1 MVIRQFGLT
10 MVRFLKFFTV
20 VGDDQEAVSKWHDE
34 DLKVSEDLE
43 PPNLTTSQLT
53 FRDGLKRLFSSEK
66 FQIAVVILVILDALF
81 VLCELLLDLSII
93 EVDEHHIAPEEFH
106 YLSLALL
113 TFFMV
118 ELGFKLYAFQ
128 MEFFHHKFKLFDGIV
143 VILSFIMNIVYIYKE
158 NAFDARGLLI
168 LVRLWIINGILLS
181 VKSQAD
187 HNVNKLKEEND
198 RLLHQISELQEHK
211 TAMEQEV
218 TKLSALLKHYI
229 QRAQF

>member
-1 MVIRQFGLT
+1 MVECENTLLLFKSDLHSS
-10 MVRFLKFFTV
+10 
-20 VGDDQEAVSKWHDE
+20 AVAKLSGWVKDM
-34 DLKVSEDLE
+34 
-43 PPNLTTSQLT
+43 
-53 FRDGLKRLFSSEK
+53 
-66 FQIAVVILVILDALF
+66 IAVVILVILDALF

-93 EVDEHHIAPEEFH
+93 EADEHHIAPQEFH

-128 MEFFHHKFKLFDGIV
+128 LEFFNRKFEVFDGIV
-143 VILSFIMNIVYIYKE
+143 VILSFIMNIAYIFKE
-158 NAFDARGLLI
+158 NTFDARGLLI
-168 LVRLWIINGILLS
+168 LLRLWIIIGILLS

-187 HNVNKLKEEND
+187 HKVHKLKEEND

-218 TKLSALLKHYI
+218 KALLKYYI
-229 QRAQF
+229 KHS

>member
-1 MVIRQFGLT
+1 

-34 DLKVSEDLE
+34 LNFSEDLE

-53 FRDGLKRLFSSEK
+53 FRDGLKRLFSSER

-93 EVDEHHIAPEEFH
+93 EVDEHHIAPEVFH

-128 MEFFHHKFKLFDGIV
+128 LEFFHHKFEVFDGIV
-143 VILSFIMNIVYIYKE
+143 VILSFILDIVYISKE
-158 NAFDARGLLI
+158 NAFDGMGLLI
-168 LVRLWIINGILLS
+168 LLRLWRVARIINGILLS

-187 HNVNKLKEEND
+187 HKVHKLKAEND

-218 TKLSALLKHYI
+218 KGLRAILTKHSI
-229 QRAQF
+229 QY

>member
-1 MVIRQFGLT
+1 

-20 VGDDQEAVSKWHDE
+20 VGDDHQAASKWHDE
-34 DLKVSEDLE
+34 ELKVSEDLG

-53 FRDGLKRLFSSEK
+53 FRDGLKRLFSSER

-93 EVDEHHIAPEEFH
+93 EADEHHIAPQVFH

-128 MEFFHHKFKLFDGIV
+128 LEFFHHKFEVFDGIV
-143 VILSFIMNIVYIYKE
+143 VIVSFILDIVYISKE
-158 NAFDARGLLI
+158 NAFDGMGLLI
-168 LVRLWIINGILLS
+168 LLRLWRVARIINGILLS

-187 HNVNKLKEEND
+187 HKVHKLKEEND

-218 TKLSALLKHYI
+218 KVLRAILTKHSI
-229 QRAQF
+229 QY